1 MIFMV
6 SMIRISSQNLFHR
19 EIGSFSRKNLLFLF
33 FLGEG
38 ENYVVRQKKKQSPL
52 VAALSAHI
60 FGLVI

>member
-6 SMIRISSQNLFHR
+6 SMIRISSQNLFHK
-19 EIGSFSRKNLLFLF
+19 EIGSFSRKNLLFFF
-33 FLGEG
+33 FLGG
-38 ENYVVRQKKKQSPL
+38 NHVVRQKKKQSPL